1 MTKKEITL
9 HKDLFKTYKE
19 IMELVNEA
27 VGEVVYFVEELK
39 HYDLMNDARRKIFY
53 KIEDNLFEAS
63 RKLQYE
69 KLEHEDAL
77 RNAGIEFD
85 GGNICDEAREEEM

>member
-9 HKDLFKTYKE
+9 HKDLFETYKE
-19 IMELVNEA
+19 LLALVDEA

-39 HYDLMNDARRKIFY
+39 HYDLMNDARRKIFST
-53 KIEDNLFEAS
+53 IEDNLFNAS
-63 RKLQYE
+63 IKLQYE

-77 RNAGIEFD
+77 RDAGIDFD
-85 GGNICDEAREEEM
+85 GGNIRDEAREEEM